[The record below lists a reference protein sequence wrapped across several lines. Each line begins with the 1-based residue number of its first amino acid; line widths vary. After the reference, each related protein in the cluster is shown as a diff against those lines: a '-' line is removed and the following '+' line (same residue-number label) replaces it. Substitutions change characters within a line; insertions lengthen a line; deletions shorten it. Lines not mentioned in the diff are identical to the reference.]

1 MLNFDLISQID
12 YCQNRR
18 LAHVIMKSLGELLR
32 KLRVEQKV
40 PLRTVAAFLD
50 IDQAILSK
58 IETGK
63 RSANRNQVVQLAE
76 FFKLDKEDL
85 LVPWLADKVV
95 YELAH
100 EELAFEVLQVA
111 EERVTYYKSV
121 DSGLSQLKSQIK
133 EILDKDGRVAS
144 AWLFG
149 SIMDNKQTRVSD
161 LDIMVEL
168 NQEKKYSMFDLL
180 DLADAIE
187 KKISRKVDLVE
198 KGQLKDF
205 ARKTASK
212 KMEKIYG

>member
-1 MLNFDLISQID
+1 MLNFDIISQID
-12 YCQNRR
+12 CCQNRR
-18 LAHVIMKSLGELLR
+18 LAHILMKSLGELLR
-32 KLRVEQKV
+32 KLRVEKKV

-63 RSANRNQVVQLAE
+63 RRANRNQVVQLAE

-100 EELAFEVLQVA
+100 EELAFKALQVV
-111 EERVTYYKSV
+111 EERVTNYKSV
-121 DSGLSQLKSQIK
+121 DSGLSHLKSQIN

-149 SIMDNKQTRVSD
+149 SIIENKQKRDSD

-205 ARKTASK
+205 AWKTASK

>member
-1 MLNFDLISQID
+1 MLNFDIISQIV

-18 LAHVIMKSLGELLR
+18 ISYVLMESLGELLR
-32 KLRVEQKV
+32 KLREEKKV

-63 RSANRNQVVQLAE
+63 RIANRNQVIQLAE

-85 LVPWLADKVV
+85 LVPWLSDKVV

-100 EELAFEVLQVA
+100 EELAFKALQVA
-111 EERVTYYKSV
+111 EKRVTYYESV
-121 DSGLSQLKSQIK
+121 NSGVSQLKSQIK
-133 EILDKDGRVAS
+133 EILDKDGRVAT

-149 SIMDNKQTRVSD
+149 SIIENKLNRDSD

-168 NQEKKYSMFDLL
+168 NEEKKYSMFELL
-180 DLADAIE
+180 DLANAIE
-187 KKISRKVDLVE
+187 KKINRKVDLVE

-205 ARKTASK
+205 AWKTASK